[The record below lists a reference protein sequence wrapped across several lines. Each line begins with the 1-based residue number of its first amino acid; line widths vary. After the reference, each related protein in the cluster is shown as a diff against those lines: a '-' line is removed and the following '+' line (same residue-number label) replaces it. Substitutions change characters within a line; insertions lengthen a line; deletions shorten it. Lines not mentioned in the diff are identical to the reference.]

1 MAGQENQQYTVLY
14 GRLSQEDERAGE
26 SNSIQHQR
34 TLLEKYAKEKG
45 FENTIFLADD
55 GYSGTNFERPSWKK
69 IVEMIEAGQ
78 VANLIVKDASRLGR
92 EYLQVGYYMEIYF
105 PQKNVRFIAVND
117 GVDSTVE
124 SSNDFNP
131 IRNWANELHA
141 KDTSRKVRAVMKMK
155 AEQGERLGGRPPYG
169 YRKSDGDANTLVPDE
184 DTAPVVKR
192 IFSLCAAGNGPKRIA
207 TILTKE
213 QVVNPS
219 NAYYRKTGKS
229 HRGLDTTRPCLW
241 SSNSVTSI
249 LNNEVY
255 LGHSVGLRTT
265 TISYKNKQR
274 VERPES
280 ERFVVK
286 NTHEA
291 LVTQEQWD
299 IVQEVRQH
307 KKRVPKHMDEPN
319 IFSGLVFCAD
329 CGKPLVLHRASTM
342 KRTEYNFK
350 CYTYGK
356 KGKTVCTPHHI
367 REFELKAVVLE
378 DLRRVTHFARM
389 KEKQFAA
396 YISSKNTLE
405 LRREMNTIQKD
416 LDTMRRRRE
425 ELSKLFKRLYEDNVL
440 GRVTDE
446 QYRMLAGDYTVEQKA
461 LEEQI
466 PEKEARLE
474 KLKADEKKDDVVTFE
489 ELGVDSLMVD
499 EAHYFKN
506 AMVTTKMT
514 RVAGISQTESQ
525 KASDMYMK
533 CMYMDE
539 LTGGHGIVFATGTPI
554 SNSMTEMYIMMRY
567 LQYGLLEQK
576 GLLNFDA
583 WASTFGESVTAI
595 ELAPEGNGYR
605 SKTRF
610 AKFYNLPELMNM
622 FKQCADIQTADML
635 KLPVPEITG
644 GKPTIVKLPP
654 SELQRQMVAAL
665 GERAEAVRNRLVA
678 PNEDNMLRI
687 TNDGRKLALDQ
698 RLMNP
703 LLPDD
708 PDSKANA
715 CVERVFT
722 IWEKTKAQ
730 RSTQMIFCDLSTPRA
745 DGFDVYNDIRDKL
758 VARGIPKDEVQ
769 FIHDADTEAKKAELF
784 GKVRSGAVRVLMG
797 STQKMGAGTNVQT
810 RLCALHHLDCPW
822 RPADIAQRNGRMVRQ
837 GNMNKEVSIFI
848 YITEATFDA
857 YSYQLVENK
866 QKFISQI
873 MTSKSPARSCEDLDE
888 AALSYA
894 EVKALAA
901 GNPMIK
907 EKMDLDIQVARLR
920 TLKAAYNSQ
929 HYRLEDAVTGTFPR
943 EIRGTECRI
952 QAFEK
957 DVQTAKDSQS
967 YDKDGK
973 LAFSIELDGK
983 VYDKREDAGKALLGL
998 VGAAVRADHPVS
1010 VGHYAGFEVTVAYV
1024 PLSKVF
1030 VAHLVGEATHTTELG
1045 SDAAGNIVR
1054 LQNVVAALPQE
1065 VSGLRNSLQQLRVQ
1079 LDSAKEE
1086 LQQPFLQEQELNEKS
1101 ARLAE
1106 LDALLNVGNDAP
1118 VLEGEAEVLNEDDSV
1133 RTPRE
1138 ENELER

>member
-1 MAGQENQQYTVLY
+1 MNQSNQIRKTALY
-14 GRLSQEDERAGE
+14 CRLSQDDGIEGD
-26 SNSIQHQR
+26 SNSIQNQR

-396 YISSKNTLE
+396 YIGSK
-405 LRREMNTIQKD
+405 Q
-416 LDTMRRRRE
+416 
-425 ELSKLFKRLYEDNVL
+425 
-440 GRVTDE
+440 
-446 QYRMLAGDYTVEQKA
+446 
-461 LEEQI
+461 
-466 PEKEARLE
+466 
-474 KLKADEKKDDVVTFE
+474 
-489 ELGVDSLMVD
+489 
-499 EAHYFKN
+499 
-506 AMVTTKMT
+506 
-514 RVAGISQTESQ
+514 
-525 KASDMYMK
+525 
-533 CMYMDE
+533 
-539 LTGGHGIVFATGTPI
+539 
-554 SNSMTEMYIMMRY
+554 
-567 LQYGLLEQK
+567 
-576 GLLNFDA
+576 
-583 WASTFGESVTAI
+583 ST
-595 ELAPEGNGYR
+595 
-605 SKTRF
+605 
-610 AKFYNLPELMNM
+610 
-622 FKQCADIQTADML
+622 
-635 KLPVPEITG
+635 
-644 GKPTIVKLPP
+644 
-654 SELQRQMVAAL
+654 ELQREIRRQ
-665 GERAEAVRNRLVA
+665 
-678 PNEDNMLRI
+678 
-687 TNDGRKLALDQ
+687 
-698 RLMNP
+698 
-703 LLPDD
+703 
-708 PDSKANA
+708 
-715 CVERVFT
+715 
-722 IWEKTKAQ
+722 EK
-730 RSTQMIFCDLSTPRA
+730 
-745 DGFDVYNDIRDKL
+745 
-758 VARGIPKDEVQ
+758 E
-769 FIHDADTEAKKAELF
+769 
-784 GKVRSGAVRVLMG
+784 
-797 STQKMGAGTNVQT
+797 
-810 RLCALHHLDCPW
+810 
-822 RPADIAQRNGRMVRQ
+822 
-837 GNMNKEVSIFI
+837 
-848 YITEATFDA
+848 
-857 YSYQLVENK
+857 
-866 QKFISQI
+866 
-873 MTSKSPARSCEDLDE
+873 
-888 AALSYA
+888 
-894 EVKALAA
+894 LAA
-901 GNPMIK
+901 M
-907 EKMDLDIQVARLR
+907 R
-920 TLKAAYNSQ
+920 
-929 HYRLEDAVTGTFPR
+929 
-943 EIRGTECRI
+943 
-952 QAFEK
+952 
-957 DVQTAKDSQS
+957 
-967 YDKDGK
+967 
-973 LAFSIELDGK
+973 
-983 VYDKREDAGKALLGL
+983 KRK
-998 VGAAVRADHPVS
+998 
-1010 VGHYAGFEVTVAYV
+1010 
-1024 PLSKVF
+1024 
-1030 VAHLVGEATHTTELG
+1030 
-1045 SDAAGNIVR
+1045 
-1054 LQNVVAALPQE
+1054 
-1065 VSGLRNSLQQLRVQ
+1065 
-1079 LDSAKEE
+1079 
-1086 LQQPFLQEQELNEKS
+1086 
-1101 ARLAE
+1101 AE
-1106 LDALLNVGNDAP
+1106 LDAIFKKLY
-1118 VLEGEAEVLNEDDSV
+1118 EDSV
-1133 RTPRE
+1133 LGRITTEQFQMPSGSYTEEQNRITAGIPQKESEIQRLRETVNGTDSFLDKAKRYTDITELTPELLRLFIEKIVVHEKEVKWSKHAPQTVEIYYNGIGYVGSGQQDAE
-1138 ENELER
+1138 ETPEPLQTQETEEPRQAS

>member
-1 MAGQENQQYTVLY
+1 
-14 GRLSQEDERAGE
+14 
-26 SNSIQHQR
+26 
-34 TLLEKYAKEKG
+34 
-45 FENTIFLADD
+45 
-55 GYSGTNFERPSWKK
+55 
-69 IVEMIEAGQ
+69 MIEAGQ

-342 KRTEYNFK
+342 KKAEYNFK

-466 PEKEARLE
+466 PEKKALLE
-474 KLKADEKKDDVVTFE
+474 KLKNFLEDMQWEGFANMDIKYDARTGEYKMFEMNPRQGRSSYFVTAAGYNLSKWLGEDVLE
-489 ELGVDSLMVD
+489 HKELGLTIADTKSLWMIAPYGVIKKYLKD
-499 EAHYFKN
+499 PDLLARADKLKKEGKCAHQLFCKEDWNLKRWLWYI
-506 AMVTTKMT
+506 
-514 RVAGISQTESQ
+514 RSQLNYYRKT
-525 KASDMYMK
+525 A
-533 CMYMDE
+533 
-539 LTGGHGIVFATGTPI
+539 
-554 SNSMTEMYIMMRY
+554 RY
-567 LQYGLLEQK
+567 YGNK
-576 GLLNFDA
+576 GL
-583 WASTFGESVTAI
+583 
-595 ELAPEGNGYR
+595 
-605 SKTRF
+605 
-610 AKFYNLPELMNM
+610 
-622 FKQCADIQTADML
+622 
-635 KLPVPEITG
+635 
-644 GKPTIVKLPP
+644 
-654 SELQRQMVAAL
+654 
-665 GERAEAVRNRLVA
+665 
-678 PNEDNMLRI
+678 
-687 TNDGRKLALDQ
+687 
-698 RLMNP
+698 
-703 LLPDD
+703 
-708 PDSKANA
+708 
-715 CVERVFT
+715 
-722 IWEKTKAQ
+722 
-730 RSTQMIFCDLSTPRA
+730 
-745 DGFDVYNDIRDKL
+745 RD
-758 VARGIPKDEVQ
+758 
-769 FIHDADTEAKKAELF
+769 
-784 GKVRSGAVRVLMG
+784 
-797 STQKMGAGTNVQT
+797 
-810 RLCALHHLDCPW
+810 
-822 RPADIAQRNGRMVRQ
+822 
-837 GNMNKEVSIFI
+837 
-848 YITEATFDA
+848 
-857 YSYQLVENK
+857 
-866 QKFISQI
+866 
-873 MTSKSPARSCEDLDE
+873 
-888 AALSYA
+888 
-894 EVKALAA
+894 
-901 GNPMIK
+901 
-907 EKMDLDIQVARLR
+907 
-920 TLKAAYNSQ
+920 
-929 HYRLEDAVTGTFPR
+929 
-943 EIRGTECRI
+943 
-952 QAFEK
+952 
-957 DVQTAKDSQS
+957 
-967 YDKDGK
+967 
-973 LAFSIELDGK
+973 
-983 VYDKREDAGKALLGL
+983 
-998 VGAAVRADHPVS
+998 
-1010 VGHYAGFEVTVAYV
+1010 
-1024 PLSKVF
+1024 
-1030 VAHLVGEATHTTELG
+1030 
-1045 SDAAGNIVR
+1045 
-1054 LQNVVAALPQE
+1054 
-1065 VSGLRNSLQQLRVQ
+1065 
-1079 LDSAKEE
+1079 
-1086 LQQPFLQEQELNEKS
+1086 
-1101 ARLAE
+1101 
-1106 LDALLNVGNDAP
+1106 
-1118 VLEGEAEVLNEDDSV
+1118 
-1133 RTPRE
+1133 
-1138 ENELER
+1138 